1 MDISIKMN
9 LSLVKEALSLK
20 GLVDQD
26 CMTVCTTSD
35 IQIWLEPGEGAHSLI
50 GWTLLVKNKFQWF
63 YKF

>member
-1 MDISIKMN
+1 MKSEFKSLAVKIRIMLCMDISIKMN

-35 IQIWLEPGEGAHSLI
+35 IQI
-50 GWTLLVKNKFQWF
+50 
-63 YKF
+63 